1 MVDEYY
7 LGLDVGTNSVGY
19 AVTDKNY
26 KLLKFKGEPMWGAHV
41 FEEGQNCDQRRGFR
55 TARRRLARRHQR
67 ITMVQEIFAPEI
79 GKIDERFFI
88 RLKES
93 MLWRDDVP
101 ATDRHILFCDEKF
114 TDKDYF
120 HKYPT
125 IHHLLYELME
135 SSAPHDVRMVYLA
148 VAWLVGHRGHFLNEI
163 DKDNISE
170 VTDFVAI
177 YADVCHYMEQNEL
190 LHVWGSDKSTALQE
204 ILPKRQKMSKAEMEK
219 EILKILYDGSK
230 PNDTEDDTVSLSLS
244 VKLLAGGTVKACK
257 LFPQGEYDESIS
269 LCFADAEDKFEEAV
283 GQIGDEV
290 DWVRSLR
297 RLYDWS
303 LLKDVLRGEQT
314 VSAGKVKVYEQH
326 RRDLRALKSF
336 VRKYAPSKYEN
347 IFRSGGEKGKNY
359 VAYSYNTNSLDDD
372 LPEKK
377 ATAIEFC
384 EYLKKEL
391 KDIVCQPEDEI
402 FYQDMMK
409 RLELHTFMPKQVN
422 GENRVIPYQL
432 YYHELKIILDR
443 ASGYLPFLQ
452 VKDADGVSNVEKLL
466 SIMSFRIPYFVGPLN
481 TNSPYAWVIRKGNKK
496 IYPWN
501 FNEQIDFEKSEE
513 AFIRR
518 MTNKCTYLPGE
529 DVLPLNSLL
538 YQKFMVL
545 NEINTI
551 KVNGVPIT
559 TEAKHQIYRLFE
571 KRRKVTKKA
580 IRDCLLENNYI
591 VTDKDHKKDDI
602 IISGVD
608 DNLHSSLKSY
618 HDFHDLLLKRKIL
631 NYEQVEEIIER
642 LTYSDDKRRIRDW
655 LSNKYPELDDADWKY
670 IAKLKYNDFGRLSR
684 KFLKGIRG
692 ISKETGECAS
702 IMHFLWETNDN
713 LMQILSELK
722 YTFYDAVS
730 KAKQDYLVG
739 DNKNIESIMDDLR
752 IANAVRRPI
761 YRTLDIVGDV
771 CKATGRA
778 PKKIFLEMARGGG
791 EQGKRTVSRRERL
804 ERLYKDIEKEYGEDV
819 RALSAKLNGVSDNRL
834 QSEVLYLYFLQLGRS
849 MYSGTPI
856 DIENLKNDSLYNVDH
871 IYPQAYVKDDS
882 LDNKVLV
889 TSNENGAKGDSY
901 PIRDEIRNKMA
912 GLWTRYKKMGLISE
926 KKYNR
931 LMRCTPFTDD
941 EKMGFIQRQL
951 VETRQ
956 STKAL
961 ATIFKMKYPDTEIVY
976 VKAGL
981 VSDFRHEFGMLKCRV
996 INDLHH
1002 AKDAYLNIVVG
1013 NVYNA
1018 RFNQQWFK
1026 LQEKYSLK
1034 TKTLFS
1040 HPVRSN
1046 KVLVWQGEEDVGNV
1060 KDVVSRNNIHYT
1072 RYAFERKGGLFD
1084 QNACKKGAGMIPRK
1098 VNLNTGKYGGFNKA
1112 TASFYILVWYT
1123 LNGKTNKPEVMLV
1136 PVTLLEAKNVESD
1149 IDKAEFYVR
1158 DTIAQIIG
1166 KDNSIISEVRFP
1178 LGLRHIKINTM
1189 FSFDGYM
1196 SCLGGKDSGGKNVLL
1211 KSMMPL
1217 ILTKEDECYV
1227 KKLESFCK
1235 KQADNKNLVV
1245 DERYDGITVSKN
1257 IDLYNMLQ
1265 KKMRSRS
1272 NCNEKKSPYEKVKI
1286 ISDLYDVLEKGR
1298 DVFLALDL
1306 SGQAK
1311 VLLNIIMIFQTGRS
1325 SGCDLSAIGGV
1336 KSAAFYRISSKLSNW
1351 VKQNIKDVRII
1362 EQSTSGL
1369 FSSKSQNLVE
1379 FL

>member
-1 MVDEYY
+1 MIDEYY

-55 TARRRLARRHQR
+55 TARRRLARRRQR
-67 ITMVQEIFAPEI
+67 INLVQEIFAPEI

-101 ATDRHILFCDEKF
+101 TMDRHILFCDEKF

-125 IHHLLYELME
+125 IHHLLCELME

-190 LHVWGSDKSTALQE
+190 LPVWGSDKSTALQE

-336 VRKYAPSKYEN
+336 VRKYAPSKYAN
-347 IFRSGGEKGKNY
+347 IFRSGGEKEKNY
-359 VAYSYNTNSLDDD
+359 VAYSYNVNSLDDD
-372 LPEKK
+372 LPGKK

-384 EYLKKEL
+384 DYLKKEL
-391 KDIVCQPEDEI
+391 KGIVCQPEDES

-409 RLELHTFMPKQVN
+409 RLDLHTFMPKQVN

-432 YYHELKIILDR
+432 YYHELKLILDK

-481 TNSPYAWVIRKGNKK
+481 ANSPYAWVIRKGKKK
-496 IYPWN
+496 IRPWN
-501 FNEQIDFEKSEE
+501 FNEQVDIEKSEE

-529 DVLPLNSLL
+529 DVLPFNSLL

-559 TEAKHQIYRLFE
+559 TGAKQQIYRLFE

-580 IRDCLLENNYI
+580 IRDCLLENIFI
-591 VTDKDHKKDDI
+591 VTDKEHKKDDI

-618 HDFHDLLLKRKIL
+618 HDFCDLLFKRKIL

-655 LSNKYPELDDADWKY
+655 LSNKYPELDDADRKY

-684 KFLKGIRG
+684 KFLTGIRG

-713 LMQILSELK
+713 LMQLLSDLK
-722 YTFYDAVS
+722 YTFFDVAL
-730 KAKQDYLVG
+730 KAKHDYLVE
-739 DNKNIESIMDDLR
+739 DNKSIESIMDDMR

-761 YRTLDIVGDV
+761 YRTLDIVRDV

-791 EQGKRTVSRRERL
+791 EKGKRTVSRREHL

-834 QSEVLYLYFLQLGRS
+834 QSEALYLYFLQLGRS

-871 IYPQAYVKDDS
+871 IYPQAYVKDNS

-961 ATIFKMKYPDTEIVY
+961 ATIFKMRYPNTEIVY

-1013 NVYNA
+1013 NVYDSK
-1018 RFNQQWFK
+1018 FNSIWFK
-1026 LQEKYSLK
+1026 LNEKYSVK
-1034 TKTLFS
+1034 TKNLFT
-1040 HPVRSN
+1040 HD
-1046 KVLVWQGEEDVGNV
+1046 VLLGKEKIWQGENDIGYVREVM
-1060 KDVVSRNNIHYT
+1060 KKNNIHYT
-1072 RYAFERKGGLFD
+1072 CYAFEKKGELFD
-1084 QNACKKGAGMIPRK
+1084 GNLIKKRTLLISRK
-1098 VNLNTGKYGGFNKA
+1098 KDWNTEKYGGYNKP
-1112 TASFYILVWYT
+1112 TISFYILVRYV
-1123 LNGKTNKPEVMLV
+1123 LKSKKDEVGLMLV
-1136 PVTLLEAKNVESD
+1136 PVMLLSKACVEKEAESTKNYLRNIISD
-1149 IDKAEFYVR
+1149 ITDKDVNLI
-1158 DTIAQIIG
+1158 D
-1166 KDNSIISEVRFP
+1166 EVALP
-1178 LGLRHIKINTM
+1178 LGLRHIKVNTL
-1189 FSFDGYM
+1189 FEVDGFRW
-1196 SCLGGKDSGGKNVLL
+1196 CLASKTNDRL
-1211 KSMMPL
+1211 KVKGMVPL
-1217 ILTKEDECYV
+1217 IMSTEKEKYI
-1227 KKLESFCK
+1227 KKLESFHN
-1235 KQADNKNLVV
+1235 KQQKNKELKV
-1245 DERYDGITVSKN
+1245 DGIFDGINKEANCLIYEFLQGKACSKPYCKMEQ
-1257 IDLYNMLQ
+1257 IAKL
-1265 KKMRSRS
+1265 KKVLDDGK
-1272 NCNEKKSPYEKVKI
+1272 EKFMSLPLHEQV
-1286 ISDLYDVLEKGR
+1286 IS
-1298 DVFLALDL
+1298 
-1306 SGQAK
+1306 
-1311 VLLNIIMIFQTGRS
+1311 LLNILDVFKSWRNAPCNLSLIGGKGKSAVMTVPLR
-1325 SGCDLSAIGGV
+1325 LSAW
-1336 KSAAFYRISSKLSNW
+1336 KAC
-1351 VKQNIKDVRII
+1351 DVRMV
-1362 EQSTSGL
+1362 EQSAGGL
-1369 FSSKSQNLVE
+1369 FTSKSQNLLE